1 MLILSDEGQLK
12 ERRKNMFLYDQDFV
26 VELFDDDA
34 FLELELY

>member
-26 VELFDDDA
+26 VALFDDDA